1 MLLLRLTAAVVL
13 ALGAAACAS
22 REPPPAPDTPTVDL
36 GAEAAARGYDLAART
51 CAVCHAIGPADASP
65 MPEATPFR
73 VIVRRRS
80 LDQLEQGFGE
90 GLVTSHPA
98 MPAFAFRASEIDDL
112 IAWLETVRSEP

>member
-1 MLLLRLTAAVVL
+1 MYLSRLAAVLL

-22 REPPPAPDTPTVDL
+22 REPPPAPATTRVDL
-36 GAEAAARGYDLAART
+36 QAEAAVRGHDLAART
-51 CAVCHAIGPADASP
+51 CAGCHAIGPVGASP

-98 MPAFAFRASEIDDL
+98 MPAFTFRASEIDDL